1 MHLKINGHI
10 VQVDNTGIDVFSEVV
25 LIHLQILFSA
35 HFFLNSHHFG
45 LNFLLSVFI
54 LSKKIK
60 LVSFLT

>member
-35 HFFLNSHHFG
+35 HFFLNSH
-45 LNFLLSVFI
+45 NF
-54 LSKKIK
+54 
-60 LVSFLT
+60 